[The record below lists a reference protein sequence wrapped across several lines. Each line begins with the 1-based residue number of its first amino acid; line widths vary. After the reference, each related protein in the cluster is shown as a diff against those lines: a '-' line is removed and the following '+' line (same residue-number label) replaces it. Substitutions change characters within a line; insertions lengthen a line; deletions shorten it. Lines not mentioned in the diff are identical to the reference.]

1 MSMSTA
7 MVRNLSLTI
16 GNITN
21 TIAKAIVAQQKS
33 LDSLAKVSLV
43 NKIVHNYLFAEQGSV
58 CAMSTYLL
66 YLNQHFWG
74 SRGTI
79 I

>member
-21 TIAKAIVAQQKS
+21 TIAKAIGAQQKS

-58 CAMSTYLL
+58 CAIVNIFVVLESTLL
-66 YLNQHFWG
+66 G
-74 SRGTI
+74 E
-79 I
+79 